1 MKIFSN
7 YDDHIFFIDFNNFLR
22 DYKDKNFSFFN
33 TSVEDSDKH
42 ISKLFKNYDYN
53 GEHVFIHLGYEPH
66 IPQETDPTLLNLLFE
81 KDIDLDKVY
90 VITSNYNYRDSH
102 IKHIHFEY
110 YEYAMQQI
118 VFKNGNFKRWDISL
132 DVDVVN
138 KRHDKKFLCLNGFPH
153 NHRKDITNF
162 FINNNLIE
170 QSSYSYK
177 DKDIHLVYDEK
188 FDKIYHNNN
197 TIEENRILAYD
208 TSCNLLLDEEF
219 SYENSVYVITES
231 CFNDNPQMIAI
242 TEKTYKAML
251 LKMPFIIIG
260 QPGSLKFLKS
270 LGYKTFNHMWSEQ
283 YDDITDPLTRMNKI
297 KELILNLSKVDL
309 KTIISDNY
317 DTLEYNYRKLLSRR
331 PEKPL
336 LDTLWRLP

>member
-1 MKIFSN
+1 M
-7 YDDHIFFIDFNNFLR
+7 
-22 DYKDKNFSFFN
+22 
-33 TSVEDSDKH
+33 
-42 ISKLFKNYDYN
+42 
-53 GEHVFIHLGYEPH
+53 
-66 IPQETDPTLLNLLFE
+66 
-81 KDIDLDKVY
+81 
-90 VITSNYNYRDSH
+90 
-102 IKHIHFEY
+102 
-110 YEYAMQQI
+110 
-118 VFKNGNFKRWDISL
+118 
-132 DVDVVN
+132 
-138 KRHDKKFLCLNGFPH
+138 CLNGFPH

-219 SYENSVYVITES
+219 SY
-231 CFNDNPQMIAI
+231 FNNDPQMMAI

>member
-1 MKIFSN
+1 M
-7 YDDHIFFIDFNNFLR
+7 
-22 DYKDKNFSFFN
+22 
-33 TSVEDSDKH
+33 
-42 ISKLFKNYDYN
+42 
-53 GEHVFIHLGYEPH
+53 
-66 IPQETDPTLLNLLFE
+66 
-81 KDIDLDKVY
+81 
-90 VITSNYNYRDSH
+90 
-102 IKHIHFEY
+102 
-110 YEYAMQQI
+110 M
-118 VFKNGNFKRWDISL
+118 
-132 DVDVVN
+132 
-138 KRHDKKFLCLNGFPH
+138 
-153 NHRKDITNF
+153 
-162 FINNNLIE
+162 
-170 QSSYSYK
+170 
-177 DKDIHLVYDEK
+177 
-188 FDKIYHNNN
+188 
-197 TIEENRILAYD
+197 
-208 TSCNLLLDEEF
+208 
-219 SYENSVYVITES
+219 
-231 CFNDNPQMIAI
+231 AI

>member
-177 DKDIHLVYDEK
+177 DKDIH
-188 FDKIYHNNN
+188 
-197 TIEENRILAYD
+197 
-208 TSCNLLLDEEF
+208 
-219 SYENSVYVITES
+219 
-231 CFNDNPQMIAI
+231 
-242 TEKTYKAML
+242 
-251 LKMPFIIIG
+251 
-260 QPGSLKFLKS
+260 
-270 LGYKTFNHMWSEQ
+270 
-283 YDDITDPLTRMNKI
+283 
-297 KELILNLSKVDL
+297 
-309 KTIISDNY
+309 
-317 DTLEYNYRKLLSRR
+317 
-331 PEKPL
+331 
-336 LDTLWRLP
+336 